1 MKFSFDKFIKDIVKR
16 ELTGHENIVKSIE
29 DDNTSSRRYNELYT
43 DRWQNKTKY
52 RGKNEK

>member
-16 ELTGHENIVKSIE
+16 ELTGHENIAKSIE
-29 DDNTSSRRYNELYT
+29 DDNTPSRKYNELYT
-43 DRWQNKTKY
+43 DRWQSKTRY